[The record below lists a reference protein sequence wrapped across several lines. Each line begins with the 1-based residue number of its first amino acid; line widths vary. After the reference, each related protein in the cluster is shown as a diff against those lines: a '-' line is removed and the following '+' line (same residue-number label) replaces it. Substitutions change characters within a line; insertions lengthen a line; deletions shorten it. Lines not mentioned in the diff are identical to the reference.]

1 MPRRKRVDPRVPVSV
16 GFTSQLGQVL
26 ASRAGKLLGISGPT
40 RHWFPL
46 EGGTHTF
53 RSNREVFLKGFFFRS
68 LIGEK
73 FSTFKFILRVDYIH
87 PIGLFS
93 DSLFY
98 YFVDFS

>member
-53 RSNREVFLKGFFFRS
+53 RSNREVFLKDFLEIFDRR
-68 LIGEK
+68 E
-73 FSTFKFILRVDYIH
+73 ILYLQVH
-87 PIGLFS
+87 SQG
-93 DSLFY
+93 
-98 YFVDFS
+98 